1 MIKTYAWA
9 YEHDLI
15 MTSGS
20 DFHEKE
26 DLALGGIIT
35 EYDIKTENDSYT
47 DPFDQEITVL

>member
-1 MIKTYAWA
+1 
-9 YEHDLI
+9 

-35 EYDIKTENDSYT
+35 EYDIKTENDLIQTLLSGDYSL
-47 DPFDQEITVL
+47 ITPVE